1 MDRPTPQ
8 SEPLEPG
15 KPPTP
20 PTPPAPPSPS
30 NVEPMPGTT
39 SGSKGN
45 GTDRSHEDDLPQSA
59 NGRPARRRMSRAAVA
74 RMKRARRRRRIILGV
89 LVAMVTLMCALAG
102 WFAVSAWIA
111 KGEVEA
117 AVAAVSQV
125 KSAAESGD
133 LEQTADGLDEF
144 ADHVQSAYRQ
154 TSQPVWALA
163 GMTPRYGADITAIR
177 ETVHILEDV
186 SNNGIP
192 KITKMLRSVDLDR
205 IGIKDGV
212 ISLGGLE
219 DSSADLAAAHQSI
232 VDAAARL
239 NTVGPTT
246 IPQLTS
252 ALEQG
257 REQIGRLS
265 ALTDMA
271 SRVADVAPSML
282 GIGSGGNGSGG
293 GNGGASRTYLILA
306 QNNAELRATGGIASS
321 WGTLTVTNGRLR
333 LTDFATPPSDAVFG
347 AGEVSGVLTA
357 DERNLFSTNMATDYQ
372 DLNFTPDFTRTG
384 ELASEIWERAG
395 NGKVDGVISVDPVF
409 LGRLLAVTG
418 PVSLDSTITSAVLGL
433 EQGDGGA
440 NTLTLSAENAAEV
453 LLNRIYLTGAAQDEQ
468 DAFFSSA
475 AAQVFDHV
483 LHHLDGKGRSLM
495 KVVREAADDGHLYV
509 YSTHEAEQDRLD
521 GTAVSG
527 ALISGDA
534 PGNPVAGVYLNDG
547 TMGKMDWY
555 LDREVTSE
563 YEKTYPSG
571 ARQYTLTISLT
582 NTADAASI
590 AAAPDLL
597 RGYDSDRNPRHGEIE
612 TVIYVYAPAGG
623 RLVDWS
629 EDFDQIA
636 THDGLTVGAK
646 TVTLEPGE
654 RFTVTV
660 HVLASA
666 SAGDTPLTVRQTP
679 QTD

>member
-15 KPPTP
+15 KPLEP
-20 PTPPAPPSPS
+20 PTPPAPPTPS
-30 NVEPMPGTT
+30 IVEPMPGTT
-39 SGSKGN
+39 SGSRGN
-45 GTDRSHEDDLPQSA
+45 GTNLSHEDDLPQSA

-133 LEQTADGLDEF
+133 LDQAADGLDEF

-282 GIGSGGNGSGG
+282 GIGGGGNGGSG

-306 QNNAELRATGGIASS
+306 QNNAEFRATGGIASS

-347 AGEVSGVLTA
+347 AGEASGVLTA

-384 ELASEIWERAG
+384 ELASDIWERAG

-453 LLNRIYLTGAAQDEQ
+453 LLNRIYLTGATQDEQ

-527 ALISGDA
+527 VLISGDA

-555 LDREVTSE
+555 LDREVKAT
-563 YEKTYPSG
+563 YEKTYPNG
-571 ARQYTLTISLT
+571 ARQYTLDITLT

-590 AAAPDLL
+590 SNTPVLL
-597 RGYDSDRNPRHGEIE
+597 RGYTADHRPRHGEIE
-612 TVIYVYAPAGG
+612 TVLYVYAPAGG
-623 RLVDWS
+623 RLVDWT

-636 THDGLTVGAK
+636 THEGLTVGVK

-654 RFTVTV
+654 RFTTTV
-660 HVLASA
+660 RVLASPA
-666 SAGDTPLTVRQTP
+666 AGDTALTVRQTP
-679 QTD
+679 MID